1 MFTPLS
7 GGLGSCGIKNR
18 MEKEEYIKLQNRIL
32 TLHGEYR
39 EKLSN
44 KDFKNLMEFTRL
56 NILFEIESLKNN
68 LIIDLKH
75 KNY

>member
-1 MFTPLS
+1 LYSP
-7 GGLGSCGIKNR
+7 LGSYGIKNR
-18 MEKEEYIKLQNRIL
+18 MKKEEYIKLQNKIL
-32 TLHGEYR
+32 TLHSEYR

-75 KNY
+75 KN